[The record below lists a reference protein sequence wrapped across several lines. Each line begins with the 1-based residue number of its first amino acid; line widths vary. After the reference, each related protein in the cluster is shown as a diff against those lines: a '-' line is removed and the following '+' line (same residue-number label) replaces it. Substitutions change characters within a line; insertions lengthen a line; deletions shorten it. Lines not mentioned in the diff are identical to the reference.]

1 MWVMTRTQAPLL
13 AELHAHT
20 TWSDGEFSIPELV
33 ELYGHAGFDVLA
45 VTDHV
50 VRRAEG
56 LHVRAENFSAYL
68 AEIDAEAERAAHQFG
83 LVLVP
88 GLELTV
94 EDEDPRQ
101 AGHAVAVGLRRF
113 VGIDDGL
120 DEALRQARAA
130 GAALIGAHPY
140 TLDRALSATRVTAR
154 FSEEPEWAAETL
166 DRFELLN
173 RDEVFGWVAERK
185 LPAVASG
192 DFHRLEHLATWK
204 TVIGC
209 AKEELAVIEELRS
222 GRPCAL
228 TRVEQAR
235 RATRRVA

>member
-1 MWVMTRTQAPLL
+1 MTKRHTPLL

-20 TWSDGEFSIPELV
+20 TWSDGDCSVAELV

-50 VRRAEG
+50 VASSEG
-56 LHVRAENFSAYL
+56 LYVRAENFGAYV
-68 AEIDAEAERAAHQFG
+68 AEIEAEAERAAHQFG
-83 LVLVP
+83 LVLIP

-94 EDEDPRQ
+94 EDEDPRR

-113 VGIDDGL
+113 VGVDDGL

-130 GAALIGAHPY
+130 GAALIAAHPY
-140 TLDRALSATRVTAR
+140 TLDRAASATRVTAR
-154 FSEEPEWAAETL
+154 FAEEPEWAAEAV

-173 RDEVFGWVAERK
+173 RDDVFGWVAERK

-192 DFHRLEHLATWK
+192 DFHRYEHLATWK
-204 TVIGC
+204 TVVSC
-209 AKEELAVIEELRS
+209 EQTELAVVAELRS
-222 GRPCAL
+222 ARPCAL
-228 TRVEQAR
+228 TRVEPTR

>member
-1 MWVMTRTQAPLL
+1 MARTRTPLL

-20 TWSDGEFSIPELV
+20 TWSDGELGVGEIV
-33 ELYGHAGFDVLA
+33 DLYGMAGFDVLA

-50 VRRAEG
+50 VRSAEI
-56 LHVRAENFSAYL
+56 LHVRADNFAAYL
-68 AEIDAEAERAAHQFG
+68 AEIDAEAERAARQYG

-94 EDEDPRQ
+94 ENEDPRR

-113 VGIDDGL
+113 VGVDDGL
-120 DEALRQARAA
+120 DDALHEARTA
-130 GAALIGAHPY
+130 GAALIAAHPY
-140 TLDRALSATRVTAR
+140 TPERALSATRGTAR
-154 FSEEPEWAAETL
+154 FAEEPAWAAEVV

-173 RDEVFGWVAERK
+173 RDDVFGWVAERK

-192 DFHRLEHLATWK
+192 DFHRHEHLSTWK
-204 TVIGC
+204 TLISC
-209 AKEELAVIEELRS
+209 ARAEAAVVEELRS

-228 TRVEQAR
+228 TRVEQ
-235 RATRRVA
+235 TRRVARRVA

>member
-1 MWVMTRTQAPLL
+1 MGKAHAPLL

-50 VRRAEG
+50 VTSAEG
-56 LHVRAENFSAYL
+56 LYVRADNFAAYL
-68 AEIDAEAERAAHQFG
+68 AEIEAEAERAAHQFG

-94 EDEDPRQ
+94 EHEDPCR
-101 AGHAVAVGLRRF
+101 AGHAVAVGLREF
-113 VGIDDGL
+113 VGIDEGL
-120 DEALRQARAA
+120 DEALRQAREA

-140 TLDRALSATRVTAR
+140 TMERAVSATRVTAR
-154 FSEEPEWAAETL
+154 FSEEPDWAAGVL

-173 RDEVFGWVAERK
+173 RDDVFGWVAERK
-185 LPAVASG
+185 LPAVATG
-192 DFHRLEHLATWK
+192 DFHRREHLETWK
-204 TVIGC
+204 TVLGC
-209 AKEELAVIEELRS
+209 AKEEPAVVEELRS

-228 TRVEQAR
+228 TRVEQTR

>member
-1 MWVMTRTQAPLL
+1 MPRTRTPLL

-20 TWSDGEFSIPELV
+20 TWSDGELGVGEIV
-33 ELYGHAGFDVLA
+33 DLYGMSGFDVLV

-50 VRRAEG
+50 VRSAEG
-56 LHVRAENFSAYL
+56 LHVRADNFAAYL
-68 AEIDAEAERAAHQFG
+68 AEIDAEAERAARQYG

-94 EDEDPRQ
+94 EDEDPRR

-113 VGIDDGL
+113 VGVDDGL
-120 DEALRQARAA
+120 DDALRESRTA
-130 GAALIGAHPY
+130 GAALIAAHPY
-140 TLDRALSATRVTAR
+140 TFDRALSATRGTAR
-154 FSEEPEWAAETL
+154 FAEESAWAAEVV

-173 RDEVFGWVAERK
+173 RDDVFGWVAERK

-192 DFHRLEHLATWK
+192 DFHRPEHLSTWK
-204 TVIGC
+204 TLISC
-209 AKEELAVIEELRS
+209 ARAETAVVEELRS

-228 TRVEQAR
+228 TRVEQ
-235 RATRRVA
+235 TRRVARRVA